1 MIHIRDNIYKHNGKF
16 YTKEKVDYL
25 SAACPDC
32 DFRGNGSLGDCQF
45 HAGLCVKHHQG
56 YHFKLYKREIKM
68 ETKQMTEKEII
79 QYWVNNRKEMRVF
92 KHAPLECRLWL
103 KRNPTNALIL
113 HQDGYSWYNP
123 CDVFFDGL
131 VYTIP
136 EDILKEKESGFIEF
150 DIDERGMFQHQ
161 YQTPR
166 QYKKTYWFN
175 YLEAAPSIGIFAG
188 WFFESK
194 SGAGWSI
201 FQMGETE
208 TGGFTTIANDWV
220 KPLVP
225 KKIRFYKGK

>member
-1 MIHIRDNIYKHNGKF
+1 MKKNKGMI
-16 YTKEKVDYL
+16 KEK
-25 SAACPDC
+25 
-32 DFRGNGSLGDCQF
+32 FNF
-45 HAGLCVKHHQG
+45 H
-56 YHFKLYKREIKM
+56 
-68 ETKQMTEKEII
+68 KQMTEKEII

-92 KHAPLECRLWL
+92 KHAPPECRLWL
-103 KRNPTNALIL
+103 KKNPANALIL
-113 HQDGYSWYNP
+113 HQDGYGWFKP

-150 DIDERGMFQHQ
+150 DIDDAGKYELPSGARPWWEDRAIHIQLHDQHG
-161 YQTPR
+161 
-166 QYKKTYWFN
+166 
-175 YLEAAPSIGIFAG
+175 YLFSG
-188 WFFESK
+188 WLFESK

-201 FQMGETE
+201 FQVGETE